1 VNCWHCDSELIW
13 GGDDLTPD
21 HDEVHAM
28 VTNLSCPD
36 CEAYVEVYV

>member
-13 GGDDLTPD
+13 GGDALTPD
-21 HDEVHAM
+21 HDEVHVM
-28 VTNLSCPD
+28 VTNLICPD